1 VCPPS
6 QHTPWALFTDSQL
19 GGQGRGDRG
28 LSPPSLVPWG
38 QGKGVPLVARSFLS
52 LGGPRRGELLSS
64 ESGWPGGGCR
74 LRGGVLAGRF
84 WAPFFSSVKEEEI
97 LCGLQDCSSY
107 QSVFFSVL
115 KFELRTYT
123 LSHSISPFFDVFFEI
138 GSLKLFA
145 QAGFKV

>member
-1 VCPPS
+1 
-6 QHTPWALFTDSQL
+6 
-19 GGQGRGDRG
+19 
-28 LSPPSLVPWG
+28 
-38 QGKGVPLVARSFLS
+38 
-52 LGGPRRGELLSS
+52 
-64 ESGWPGGGCR
+64 
-74 LRGGVLAGRF
+74 
-84 WAPFFSSVKEEEI
+84 